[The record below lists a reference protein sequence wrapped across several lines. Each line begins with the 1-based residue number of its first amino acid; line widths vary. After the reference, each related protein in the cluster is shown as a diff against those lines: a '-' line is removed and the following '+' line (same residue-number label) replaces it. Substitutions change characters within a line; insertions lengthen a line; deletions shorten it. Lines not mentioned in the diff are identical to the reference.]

1 MNAPARFDVAATA
14 PTAPT
19 ATPFDL
25 DIVVRDRRFLRGQKA
40 KRWWLNGDPIA
51 TAWFNAL
58 SATFPR
64 GEAFFIE
71 SVRAFRDG
79 ADPKLAGEIRAFI
92 KQEINHTR
100 EHIVLNKLAE
110 DSGYDIAFI
119 DKRVE
124 ELLGLLKDRPA
135 YLNLAATMALE
146 HFTAMFGRELLSHPA
161 HLEGAEGELGEIW
174 RWHSVEEI
182 EHKGVAYDTWLHATR
197 DWSRWRRWKVKS
209 LMMVLVTKRFIGNRV
224 KDMKDL
230 LAQDGMTGSKVT
242 ARIWAYLLLRPGF
255 LRRIALPWI
264 AFFLPGFHPWNEDDR
279 YLITKYEGAFT
290 DALLPA

>member
-1 MNAPARFDVAATA
+1 MNAPAKFDT
-14 PTAPT
+14 
-19 ATPFDL
+19 TPSSPSAGRTPGDL
-25 DIVVRDRRFLRGQKA
+25 EIVVRDRRFLRGETA
-40 KRWWLNGDPIA
+40 KRWWLGGDPVA

-71 SVRAFRDG
+71 SVKAFRDG
-79 ADPKLAGEIRAFI
+79 ASPKLAAEIRAFV

-110 DSGYDIAFI
+110 ASGYDVAFI
-119 DKRVE
+119 DRRVE
-124 ELLGLLKDRPA
+124 ELLAMLKDRPA

-146 HFTAMFGRELLSHPA
+146 HFTAMLGHELLANPQ
-161 HLEGAEGELGEIW
+161 HLDGAEGDLGEIW

-209 LMMVLVTKRFIGNRV
+209 LMMLIVTSRFIRNRV
-224 KDMKDL
+224 KDTTDL
-230 LAQDGMTGSKVT
+230 LAQDGLIGWKWR
-242 ARIWAYLLLRPGF
+242 AKIWAYLLVRPGF
-255 LRRIALPWI
+255 LRRIFPQWL
-264 AFFLPGFHPWNEDDR
+264 AFFMPGFHPWNHDDR
-279 YLITKYEGAFT
+279 ALLKKYEGDFA